1 MINIKKS
8 MPRHIKVK
16 LLKSIK
22 EKKILKT
29 EKHYLTYRGKTLQ
42 KEADFLSEI
51 MDDRGTGTSFFK
63 Y

>member
-1 MINIKKS
+1 